1 MNDANAK
8 ASRHS
13 YLTVTS
19 AISRSRVCLGLIV
32 ENSVMCCNIL
42 TFSSF
47 GENKIKT
54 KNVSEDQRD
63 RKVGGKRSRQRGK
76 LDQVRSKEVN
86 DKKKRKRQRRGRERE
101 RWQKADDERH
111 SSHER
116 QWMWGR
122 FQKQKKRR
130 HRLTWRIR
138 KRETERGDRRGGDTE
153 AATGLLCSA
162 WLRLI
167 IQLIMIRFFPAGT
180 AALQMES
187 LCSHTAQWKQRGMA
201 PCRWDVYTYIHT
213 LTHTHT

>member
-1 MNDANAK
+1 MNDSNAK

-63 RKVGGKRSRQRGK
+63 RKVGGKRSRRRGK
-76 LDQVRSKEVN
+76 LDHVRSKEVN

-101 RWQKADDERH
+101 R
-111 SSHER
+111 
-116 QWMWGR
+116 
-122 FQKQKKRR
+122 
-130 HRLTWRIR
+130 
-138 KRETERGDRRGGDTE
+138 
-153 AATGLLCSA
+153 
-162 WLRLI
+162 
-167 IQLIMIRFFPAGT
+167 
-180 AALQMES
+180 
-187 LCSHTAQWKQRGMA
+187 
-201 PCRWDVYTYIHT
+201 
-213 LTHTHT
+213 

>member
-1 MNDANAK
+1 MNDSNAK

-63 RKVGGKRSRQRGK
+63 RKGSEGGKRSRQRGK

-86 DKKKRKRQRRGRERE
+86 DKKKRKRQRRGRERGRE
-101 RWQKADDERH
+101 RALTE
-111 SSHER
+111 
-116 QWMWGR
+116 GR
-122 FQKQKKRR
+122 
-130 HRLTWRIR
+130 
-138 KRETERGDRRGGDTE
+138 
-153 AATGLLCSA
+153 
-162 WLRLI
+162 
-167 IQLIMIRFFPAGT
+167 
-180 AALQMES
+180 
-187 LCSHTAQWKQRGMA
+187 
-201 PCRWDVYTYIHT
+201 
-213 LTHTHT
+213 